1 MTAYNELRKGA
12 WGQLGLSRVNPKTPL
27 WSWNDTGKNEHTLQ
41 MSHATRS
48 VAFLGQGAVVASCRS
63 SSIDILQKFQYSVG

>member
-27 WSWNDTGKNEHTLQ
+27 WSWNDTGKNEHTLL
-41 MSHATRS
+41 AFTD
-48 VAFLGQGAVVASCRS
+48 VACNQKCGVSWTGSGGRFL
-63 SSIDILQKFQYSVG
+63 LQLLH